1 MKIIRFLGI
10 AAAAAATAGT
20 LAGVTTPAAGATT
33 LLNPDMVPAMQRDL
47 GLTHDQ
53 ALARLA
59 SEDAATKVGQSLQAS
74 LGDSFGGLSY
84 DAATGKARVG
94 VTSPA
99 LVERVRA
106 AGAEA
111 QVVRYSARQLD
122 SAITKLN
129 AGEKTAA
136 KAVTSWGI
144 DPASNRVTV
153 TVLNGQKAAAESF
166 VNSSGVDAASV
177 QYVETAQAPKLHYN
191 VLGGDAYY
199 IGSSARCSIG
209 FSVNGGFLTA
219 GHCAALT
226 GGGALSGY
234 NRVAMGSFSSY
245 RFPGSDYAF
254 ARVNS
259 NWTPVGQ
266 INNGTRV
273 SGSTAAAVGA
283 SVCKSGSTTGWTCG
297 TIRAKNQTV
306 RYAEGTVTGMTLTD
320 AHSDSGDSGG
330 SFISGNQAQ
339 GLLSGG
345 DTVNT
350 YFFPVTTALSAT
362 GTTLVRG

>member
-1 MKIIRFLGI
+1 MKAIRFLGAAT
-10 AAAAAATAGT
+10 AAAAVTAIF
-20 LAGVTTPAAGATT
+20 AGVPAAGAAP
-33 LLNPDMVPAMQRDL
+33 LNPDLVPAMQRDL
-47 GLTHDQ
+47 GLTHGQ

-59 SEDAATKVGQSLQAS
+59 NEVTASKIGAALEKSLGERFSGTSFNAASGKAVVSVTDAA
-74 LGDSFGGLSY
+74 
-84 DAATGKARVG
+84 
-94 VTSPA
+94 
-99 LVERVRA
+99 LVDQVRA

-111 QVVRYSARQLD
+111 QVVRFNARQLD
-122 SAITKLN
+122 STVQTLN
-129 AGEKTAA
+129 AHEKAA
-136 KAVTSWGI
+136 PKSVTGWGI
-144 DPASNRVTV
+144 DTASNRISL
-153 TVLNGQKAAAESF
+153 TVLKGQRGAAEQF
-166 VNSSGVDAASV
+166 VRQSGVDTAAV
-177 QYVETAQAPKLHYN
+177 AVTETSAVPKAHYN

-199 IGSSARCSIG
+199 IGSSSRCSVG
-209 FSVNGGFLTA
+209 FSVSGGFLTA

-234 NRVAMGSFSSY
+234 NRVAMGQFSTY
-245 RFPGSDYAF
+245 RFPGADYAY

-273 SGSTAAAVGA
+273 AGSTEAAVGA

-306 RYAEGTVTGMTLTD
+306 RYQEGTVTGMVLTN
-320 AHSDSGDSGG
+320 ARSDHGDSGG

-339 GLLSGG
+339 GMLSGG
-345 DTVNT
+345 DTVNS
-350 YFFPVTTALSAT
+350 YYYPVNVALSAT

>member
-1 MKIIRFLGI
+1 MRTIRFLGAAT
-10 AAAAAATAGT
+10 AAAAVAATFAGI
-20 LAGVTTPAAGATT
+20 PAAGAAP
-33 LLNPDMVPAMQRDL
+33 LNPGLVPAMQRDL
-47 GLTHDQ
+47 GLTHAQ
-53 ALARLA
+53 ALTRLA
-59 SEDAATKVGQSLQAS
+59 REDAAGQVGASLEKA
-74 LGDSFGGLSY
+74 LGDSFGGTSF

-94 VTSPA
+94 VTNPA
-99 LVERVRA
+99 LVDRVRA

-122 SAITKLN
+122 SNVQTLN
-129 AGEKTAA
+129 ASEKAA
-136 KAVTSWGI
+136 PKSVTGWGV
-144 DPASNRVTV
+144 DTASNRVTL
-153 TVLNGQKAAAESF
+153 TVLSGQREAADTF
-166 VNSSGVDAASV
+166 VRQSGVDTAAV
-177 QYVETAQAPKLHYN
+177 DVVETPAAPTPHYN

-199 IGSSARCSIG
+199 IGGSSRCSVG

-226 GGGALSGY
+226 GGGALTGY
-234 NRVAMGSFSSY
+234 NRVAMGSFSTY

-273 SGSTAAAVGA
+273 TGSTEAAVGA

-306 RYAEGTVTGMTLTD
+306 RYQEGTVTGMVRTN
-320 AHSDSGDSGG
+320 ARSDHGDSGG

-345 DTVNT
+345 DTVNSF
-350 YFFPVTTALSAT
+350 YYPVNRALSAT

>member
-1 MKIIRFLGI
+1 MKIIRFLGV
-10 AAAAAATAGT
+10 AAVAAATAGT
-20 LAGVTTPAAGATT
+20 MAAVTSPAAGAAP
-33 LLNPDMVPAMQRDL
+33 LNPDMVPAMQRDL
-47 GLTHDQ
+47 GLTHSQ

-59 SEDAATKVGQSLQAS
+59 AEDSATKVGQALQQS
-74 LGDSFGGLSY
+74 LGDKFGGLSF
-84 DAATGKARVG
+84 DAATGKARVA
-94 VTSPA
+94 VTDAA
-99 LVERVRA
+99 LVDKVRA

-111 QVVRYSARQLD
+111 QVVRFSERQLD
-122 SAITKLN
+122 SNVAKLN
-129 AGEKTAA
+129 AGEKSAPQ
-136 KAVTSWGI
+136 AVTSWGV
-144 DPASNRVTV
+144 DPANNRVTI
-153 TVLNGQKAAAESF
+153 TVLKGQAAAAQSYAKQ
-166 VNSSGVDAASV
+166 SGVDVSSV
-177 QYVETAQAPKLHYN
+177 EVTETATAPRLHYN

-199 IGSSARCSIG
+199 IGSSSRCSVG

-226 GGGALSGY
+226 GAGPLSGY

-245 RFPGSDYAF
+245 RFPGSDYAY

-306 RYAEGTVTGMTLTD
+306 RYPEGTVTGMVLTN
-320 AHSDSGDSGG
+320 ARSDSGDSGG

-350 YFFPVTTALSAT
+350 YYFPVTTALSAT

>member
-1 MKIIRFLGI
+1 MKAIRFLGAAT
-10 AAAAAATAGT
+10 AAAAVTAIF
-20 LAGVTTPAAGATT
+20 AGVPAAGAAP
-33 LLNPDMVPAMQRDL
+33 LNPDLVPAMQRDL
-47 GLTHDQ
+47 GLTHSQ
-53 ALARLA
+53 ALTRLA
-59 SEDAATKVGQSLQAS
+59 NEEAANKVGAALEKS
-74 LGDSFGGLSY
+74 LGERFSGTSFNAS
-84 DAATGKARVG
+84 TGKAVVS
-94 VTSPA
+94 VTDAA
-99 LVERVRA
+99 LVDQVRA

-111 QVVRYSARQLD
+111 HVVQFSARQLD
-122 SAITKLN
+122 STVQALN
-129 AGEKTAA
+129 AHEKAA
-136 KAVTSWGI
+136 PKPVTGWGI
-144 DPASNRVTV
+144 DTTSNRISLTVLKGQRGAAEQFVRQSGVDSAAVTV
-153 TVLNGQKAAAESF
+153 TETSAVPKA
-166 VNSSGVDAASV
+166 
-177 QYVETAQAPKLHYN
+177 HYN

-199 IGSSARCSIG
+199 IGSSSRCSVG

-234 NRVAMGSFSSY
+234 NRVAMGQFTTY
-245 RFPGSDYAF
+245 RFPGADYAA

-273 SGSTAAAVGA
+273 AGSTEAAVGA

-306 RYAEGTVTGMTLTD
+306 RYQEGTVTGMVLTN
-320 AHSDSGDSGG
+320 ARSDHGDSGG

-339 GLLSGG
+339 GVVSGG
-345 DTVNT
+345 DTVNS
-350 YFFPVTTALSAT
+350 YYYPVNVALSAT